1 VQAVINAFGTTDCD
15 KAIPLVTEGVI
26 IGSYSLNFVG
36 MESFEQGISISL
48 KDVLENKIT
57 DVRKEQSYSFTVT
70 EQNAASLS
78 QRFQI
83 LISTGEKPA
92 AMEVLAV
99 GETLCEDKEV
109 ALITLEKSE
118 PGIQYSA
125 EWRGEIISEPITGT
139 GQSIQLPVKTST
151 LELGENKVTVRVQS
165 GTCSIA
171 ALGEQPTITKIS
183 RPIIT
188 ASQVVSLC
196 NEGQATLVASGASED
211 GWYRW
216 YEDEDDLEPI
226 EHQDE
231 AEFITPS
238 LTKSKTYYV
247 SAVNALGCEG
257 NRVAVKADISD
268 LDTKQLALTVEGST
282 LSIDVQGEKQ
292 WYLNDELLDG
302 ATSDTLK
309 ALEPGLYSL
318 KLTQGGCSRVLSH
331 EILTEDGLFSNSLI
345 NIYPNP
351 TQDKVFIKIKSS
363 NDNARATMVSAAG
376 VLMETKSLAGENG
389 IKEAEFDLLPY
400 ANGIYNVRIVDGHKI
415 YIKKIAKVK

>member
-1 VQAVINAFGTTDCD
+1 M
-15 KAIPLVTEGVI
+15 K
-26 IGSYSLNFVG
+26 
-36 MESFEQGISISL
+36 
-48 KDVLENKIT
+48 
-57 DVRKEQSYSFTVT
+57 
-70 EQNAASLS
+70 
-78 QRFQI
+78 
-83 LISTGEKPA
+83 
-92 AMEVLAV
+92 VLAV
-99 GETLCEDKEV
+99 GETLCEDKDV

-125 EWRGEIISEPITGT
+125 EWKGEIISEPITGT

-171 ALGEQPTITKIS
+171 ALGEQPTITKIK

-188 ASQVVSLC
+188 ASQVASLC

-216 YEDEDDLEPI
+216 YEDEDGLEPI
-226 EHQDE
+226 EDQEE

-268 LDTKQLALTVEGST
+268 LDTEQLVLTVEGST
-282 LSIDVQGEKQ
+282 LAIDVPGTKQ

-309 ALEPGLYSL
+309 ALEPGLYSV
-318 KLTQGGCSRVLSH
+318 KLTQGGCSMVLSH
-331 EILTEDGLFSNSLI
+331 EILTIESEDGLFSNSLI

-363 NDNARATMVSAAG
+363 NDNASATMVSAAG
-376 VLMETKSLAGENG
+376 VLMETKSLTGENG